1 MGGEEE
7 DAVEKEQ
14 NRNVS
19 TVIPKRTGE
28 PIDSPSLMDCN
39 TVGGCVLWLAT
50 RDVELV
56 SVKLMCMH
64 LYRRR

>member
-1 MGGEEE
+1 VGGEEE

-19 TVIPKRTGE
+19 TVIPKSTGE

-50 RDVELV
+50 RDVELCGV
-56 SVKLMCMH
+56 CEAYVH
-64 LYRRR
+64 AFI